1 MNTMEEVVM
10 KKIVNLTTVSLMLVF
25 ACLSVAAQTQTQSR
39 DDVIKE
45 IEAKRA
51 ELAVLEKKVLDIAD
65 SDREEFAAFLNQP
78 QAGVIRLLPR
88 ETYDGNSKRRL
99 ALAGGGAYYS
109 FVLKTHEYGRGSD
122 IELAQDNFSVGFA
135 GADYG
140 FLLNL
145 GDVPLDQ
152 VANDHVATRALM
164 AYTPPV
170 KEAEVRGEHYR
181 LWKGIELSGYN
192 FLSRVPAKVSN
203 TYLLRSISMDDS
215 DVMAVFRVVRK
226 DTDGSLILVYKVVKT
241 FPVPKMERTPIPEA
255 N

>member
-1 MNTMEEVVM
+1 M
-10 KKIVNLTTVSLMLVF
+10 KKIVTLTMVSLMLVL
-25 ACLSVAAQTQTQSR
+25 ACLSVNAQTQTQSR

-51 ELAVLEKKVLDIAD
+51 ELAVLEKKVIAVAD
-65 SDREEFAAFLNQP
+65 SDRAEFAAFLTQP
-78 QAGVIRLLPR
+78 QTGVIRLLPR
-88 ETYDGNSKRRL
+88 ELYDLNGKRRL
-99 ALAGGGAYYS
+99 AINGGGAYYS

-164 AYTPPV
+164 AYSSS
-170 KEAEVRGEHYR
+170 E
-181 LWKGIELSGYN
+181 
-192 FLSRVPAKVSN
+192 
-203 TYLLRSISMDDS
+203 
-215 DVMAVFRVVRK
+215 
-226 DTDGSLILVYKVVKT
+226 
-241 FPVPKMERTPIPEA
+241 
-255 N
+255 